1 MTFRGD
7 PFMAPQDP
15 ADPWDQRLDRL
26 RSRVG
31 RPWVA
36 VRGEDLTLLL
46 RQLDLWQQQAT
57 VHADENAALRG
68 QLSAAEQ
75 QIASLTPTWQP
86 EAAA

>member
-1 MTFRGD
+1 VTFRGD
-7 PFMAPQDP
+7 PFMAPQDT
-15 ADPWDQRLDRL
+15 ADPWEQRLDRL
-26 RSRVG
+26 RRRVC

-46 RQLDLWQQQAT
+46 RQLDVWQHQAM

-75 QIASLTPTWQP
+75 QIATLTPKWEP
-86 EAAA
+86 EAA